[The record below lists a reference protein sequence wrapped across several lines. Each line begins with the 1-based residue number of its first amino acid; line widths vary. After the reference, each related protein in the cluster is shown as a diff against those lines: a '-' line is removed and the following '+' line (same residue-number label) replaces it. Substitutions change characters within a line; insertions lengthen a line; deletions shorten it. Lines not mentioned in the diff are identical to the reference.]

1 MPYLTKPLK
10 EIKMT
15 NENNQLL
22 DQMSSID
29 DSLEKLK
36 QNSGC
41 TFEVTSKSE
50 ESVYQK
56 RRCAQSRPVHPG
68 IHRPGDLTAFDPFQ
82 SNLKLASPQVL

>member
-29 DSLEKLK
+29 DSLEKLQ
-36 QNSGC
+36 QNSKKISDQVGL
-41 TFEVTSKSE
+41 
-50 ESVYQK
+50 
-56 RRCAQSRPVHPG
+56 
-68 IHRPGDLTAFDPFQ
+68 IWLTILGYIIYLEFF
-82 SNLKLASPQVL
+82 K

>member
-29 DSLEKLK
+29 YSLEKLK
-36 QNSGC
+36 QNSKKISDQVGL
-41 TFEVTSKSE
+41 
-50 ESVYQK
+50 
-56 RRCAQSRPVHPG
+56 
-68 IHRPGDLTAFDPFQ
+68 IWLTIVGYIIYLEFF
-82 SNLKLASPQVL
+82 K

>member
-1 MPYLTKPLK
+1 MPFLTKPLK

-36 QNSGC
+36 QNSKKISDQVGL
-41 TFEVTSKSE
+41 
-50 ESVYQK
+50 
-56 RRCAQSRPVHPG
+56 
-68 IHRPGDLTAFDPFQ
+68 IWLTILGYIIYLEFF
-82 SNLKLASPQVL
+82 K

>member
-36 QNSGC
+36 QNSKKISDQVGL
-41 TFEVTSKSE
+41 
-50 ESVYQK
+50 
-56 RRCAQSRPVHPG
+56 
-68 IHRPGDLTAFDPFQ
+68 IWLTIVGYIIYLEFI
-82 SNLKLASPQVL
+82 K

>member
-36 QNSGC
+36 QNSKKISDQVGLIWL
-41 TFEVTSKSE
+41 TILGYIIYFEFFK
-50 ESVYQK
+50 
-56 RRCAQSRPVHPG
+56 
-68 IHRPGDLTAFDPFQ
+68 
-82 SNLKLASPQVL
+82 

>member
-29 DSLEKLK
+29 YSLEKLK
-36 QNSGC
+36 QNSKKISDQVGL
-41 TFEVTSKSE
+41 
-50 ESVYQK
+50 
-56 RRCAQSRPVHPG
+56 
-68 IHRPGDLTAFDPFQ
+68 IWLTILGYIIYLEFF
-82 SNLKLASPQVL
+82 K

>member
-29 DSLEKLK
+29 DSLEKLE
-36 QNSGC
+36 QNSKKISDQVGL
-41 TFEVTSKSE
+41 
-50 ESVYQK
+50 
-56 RRCAQSRPVHPG
+56 
-68 IHRPGDLTAFDPFQ
+68 IWLTIVGFIIYLEFF
-82 SNLKLASPQVL
+82 K

>member
-22 DQMSSID
+22 DQMSSIID

-36 QNSGC
+36 QNSKKISDQVGL
-41 TFEVTSKSE
+41 
-50 ESVYQK
+50 
-56 RRCAQSRPVHPG
+56 
-68 IHRPGDLTAFDPFQ
+68 IWLTILGYIIYLEFF
-82 SNLKLASPQVL
+82 K